1 MTAQNPAESILGL
14 ATAYWASRCLH
25 VIAEAGIADALG
37 DAPQTAAELAA
48 KSGTNADA
56 LHRILRPLVARGIFT
71 LQDGRFAHNAASRLL
86 RSDSQPS
93 LRGLARMMGLDF
105 HWDSYREMTHS
116 LKTGRSGSEL
126 VIPEGLFPR
135 LAKNPEHGRI
145 FNEAMAGKS
154 VGMIGP
160 VLENHDFTPFRT
172 IGDIGGGT
180 GHLLKAM
187 LGAAPAARGVLFE
200 LPEVID
206 QASAAPHERIDY
218 VGGDFFR
225 DEIPPCDLYVMMM
238 VLHDWSDDQ
247 SIAIL
252 RNIAKTAP
260 DGARLLLVEAVI
272 DESQLGGFAVDLD
285 VEMLTFAFGRE
296 RTAEQ
301 WRNVV
306 EQGGFRL
313 TGARALNGMTGLVE
327 AVKAT

>member
-1 MTAQNPAESILGL
+1 MSTDNPAESILGL

-25 VIAEAGIADALG
+25 VIAEAGIADAL
-37 DAPQTAAELAA
+37 DDVPQTAAELAVRT
-48 KSGTNADA
+48 GTNADA
-56 LHRILRPLVARGIFT
+56 LHRILRPLVARGVFT

-116 LKTGRSGSEL
+116 LKTGRSGSE
-126 VIPEGLFPR
+126 VVMPEGLFPR

-160 VLENHDFTPFRT
+160 VLANYDFAGFKT

-180 GHLLKAM
+180 GHLLKAI
-187 LGAAPAARGVLFE
+187 LGAAPSARGVLFE
-200 LPEVID
+200 LHEVIE
-206 QASAAPHERIDY
+206 QASAAPHERIAY

-225 DEIPPCDLYVMMM
+225 SDIPPCDLYVMMM
-238 VLHDWSDDQ
+238 VLHDWSDEQ

-260 DGARLLLVEAVI
+260 EGARLLLVEAVI
-272 DESQLGGFAVDLD
+272 DETRLAGFAVDLD
-285 VEMLTFAFGRE
+285 IEMLTFAFGRE

-306 EQGGFRL
+306 EKGGFRL
-313 TGARALNGMTGLVE
+313 TSTRALDGMTGLVE
-327 AVKAT
+327 AVKA

>member
-1 MTAQNPAESILGL
+1 MSTENPAESILGL

-37 DAPQTAAELAA
+37 NAPMTAAELAV
-48 KSGTNADA
+48 KTGTNADA
-56 LHRILRPLVARGIFT
+56 LHRMLRPLVARGIFT

-105 HWDSYREMTHS
+105 HWDCYREMPHS
-116 LKTGRSGSEL
+116 LKTGDSAAQI
-126 VIPEGLFPR
+126 VMPEGLFPR

-160 VLENHDFTPFRT
+160 VLANYDFKPFRT

-187 LGAAPAARGVLFE
+187 LGAAPAARGLLFE
-200 LPEVID
+200 LPEVIG
-206 QASAAPHERIDY
+206 QAVAAPHERIDY

-225 DEIPPCDLYVMMM
+225 SDIPPCDLYVMMM

-247 SIAIL
+247 SVAIL

-260 DGARLLLVEAVI
+260 VGARLLLVEAVI
-272 DESQLGGFAVDLD
+272 DETRLAGFAVDLD
-285 VEMLTFAFGRE
+285 VEMLTFACGRE

-313 TGARALNGMTGLVE
+313 TAARALNGMTGLVE
-327 AVKAT
+327 AVKT

>member
-71 LQDGRFAHNAASRLL
+71 LKDGRFSHNAASRLL

-135 LAKNPEHGRI
+135 LAKNPEQSRI

-160 VLENHDFTPFRT
+160 VLANYDFTQFRT

-206 QASAAPHERIDY
+206 QAAAAPHERIDY

-225 DEIPPCDLYVMMM
+225 DDIPPCDLYVMMM
-238 VLHDWSDDQ
+238 VLHDWSDEQ

-252 RNIAKTAP
+252 QNIGKTAP
-260 DGARLLLVEAVI
+260 GGARLLLVEAVI
-272 DESQLGGFAVDLD
+272 DETRLGGFAVDLD

-301 WRNVV
+301 WRTLL
-306 EQGGFRL
+306 EKGGFRL
-313 TGARALNGMTGLVE
+313 TNARALDGMTGLVE
-327 AVKAT
+327 AVKT

>member
-1 MTAQNPAESILGL
+1 MGETNPAESILGL

-37 DAPQTAAELAA
+37 DAPLSAAELAA
-48 KSGTNADA
+48 KTGTNADA

-71 LQDGRFAHNAASRLL
+71 LQGGRFSHNAASRLL
-86 RSDSQPS
+86 RSDSEPS

-105 HWDSYREMTHS
+105 HWDCYREMMHS
-116 LKTGRSGSEL
+116 LKTGKSASEL

-135 LAKNPEHGRI
+135 LNQNPEHGRI

-160 VLENHDFTPFRT
+160 VLANFDFTAFKT

-180 GHLLKAM
+180 GHLLKAI

-200 LPEVID
+200 LPEVIA
-206 QASAAPHERIDY
+206 QARATPHERIHY

-225 DEIPPCDLYVMMM
+225 NDIPPCDLYVMMM
-238 VLHDWSDDQ
+238 VLHDWSDEE
-247 SIAIL
+247 SMAIL
-252 RNIAKTAP
+252 RNIARSAP
-260 DGARLLLVEAVI
+260 AGARLLLVEAVI
-272 DESQLGGFAVDLD
+272 NEANLRGFAIDLD
-285 VEMLTFAFGRE
+285 IEMLAFAVGRE
-296 RTAEQ
+296 RTEAQ

-306 EQGGFRL
+306 EQGGFKL
-313 TGARALNGMTGLVE
+313 ASARDLNGMTGLVQ
-327 AVKAT
+327 ATKA

>member
-160 VLENHDFTPFRT
+160 VLANYDFTPFRR

-187 LGAAPAARGVLFE
+187 LGTAPAARGVLFE
-200 LPEVID
+200 LPEVIE
-206 QASAAPHERIDY
+206 QAHAAPHERIDY

-225 DEIPPCDLYVMMM
+225 DDIPPCDLYVMMM

-252 RNIAKTAP
+252 QNIARTAP
-260 DGARLLLVEAVI
+260 AGAHLLLVEAVI
-272 DESQLGGFAVDLD
+272 DETRLEGFAVDLD

-296 RTAEQ
+296 RTADQ
-301 WRNVV
+301 WRTVV
-306 EQGGFRL
+306 EKGGFRL
-313 TGARALNGMTGLVE
+313 TSTRALNGMTGLVE
-327 AVKAT
+327 AMKT